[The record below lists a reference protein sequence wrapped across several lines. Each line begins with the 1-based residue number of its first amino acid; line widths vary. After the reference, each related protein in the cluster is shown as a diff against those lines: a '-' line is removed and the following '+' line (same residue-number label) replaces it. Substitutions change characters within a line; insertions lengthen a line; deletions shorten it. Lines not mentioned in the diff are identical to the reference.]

1 MRERIKLSIATIV
14 GLAAGSTMTA
24 MVGGVTVDL
33 VPPVQIPAD
42 MVRLTGPLARELQTK
57 IEQSEA
63 PDGEVTCRKGII
75 SNHLDR
81 VYCFNG
87 DAGFLLSVEASGS
100 DDTLP
105 AVVRLVDGRIYVD
118 ELLE

>member
-24 MVGGVTVDL
+24 MVGGVAVDL
-33 VPPVQIPAD
+33 IPPVQIQTDA
-42 MVRLTGPLARELQTK
+42 VQLIGPLAKELREK

-63 PDGEVTCRKGII
+63 PDGTVTCRKGII

-87 DAGFLLSVEASGS
+87 AAGFLLSVEES
-100 DDTLP
+100 DGGDMPP
-105 AVVRLVDGRIYVD
+105 AVVRLV
-118 ELLE
+118 